1 MIRLLIIFIILTTSL
16 IAFKIEAV
24 EDEHI
29 NDNKAT
35 YIKDG
40 RVVFNPIK
48 NSVIKPIDNIVI
60 KQMDIKVLKPMK
72 NKVLQPYI
80 FSFEKKKNI

>member
-1 MIRLLIIFIILTTSL
+1 MIKIFVFISILLISSNALN
-16 IAFKIEAV
+16 IEV
-24 EDEHI
+24 IEH